1 MRHRSHVMYGI
12 WYLQTTKI
20 ELYEYIYIYK
30 YILYIV
36 YIYIYIYIFIYTIY
50 TFNMIPLPI
59 SSRCSISVWQS
70 NDTNVINNNIIPLHC
85 VSCGLP
91 NHQMVYNICYIPKSV
106 TDFVVCLINLVKI
119 ETDSWWNKLVQT
131 KWWNNNVFA
140 LLI

>member
-1 MRHRSHVMYGI
+1 MWCMVYDIYRRRKLSYMNI
-12 WYLQTTKI
+12 
-20 ELYEYIYIYK
+20 YIYIYIYI

-36 YIYIYIYIFIYTIY
+36 YIYMYIYTIY
-50 TFNMIPLPI
+50 TFNMILLSV

-70 NDTNVINNNIIPLHC
+70 NDTIIYVINNNIIPLHC
-85 VSCGLP
+85 VSYGLP

-106 TDFVVCLINLVKI
+106 TDFVVYLINLVKI

>member
-12 WYLQTTKI
+12 WYLNTTKI
-20 ELYEYIYIYK
+20 ELYEYIYIY
-30 YILYIV
+30 IH
-36 YIYIYIYIFIYTIY
+36 IYIYIYCIYMYIYTIY
-50 TFNMIPLPI
+50 TFNMILLPI

-70 NDTNVINNNIIPLHC
+70 NDTITNVINNNIIPLHC

-91 NHQMVYNICYIPKSV
+91 NHQMVYNICCIPKSV
-106 TDFVVCLINLVKI
+106 TDFVVCFINLVKI